1 MDSGPSASGVV
12 TEEIPPALDGQRLD
26 RVVSLITGVSR
37 TAAKELVAQGRV
49 LVNGGVPSERVVKLA
64 TGDEVTIELPETAT
78 EEPPAANP
86 AVELA
91 VVHEDEHILVI
102 DKPPG
107 LVVHPAPGH
116 FDDTVVNGLLAIHP
130 EVASVGEARRP
141 GIVHRLDRDTSGLM
155 TVALDP
161 QSYSG
166 LVEAL
171 REHRVERIYRALVHG
186 IPASSRGVVEAPIGR
201 SRRNRMRMA
210 VSTEGRPA
218 RTHYEVE
225 RTFEGPVP
233 VSLLKCR
240 LETGRTHQIRV
251 HLTAIG
257 HPVLGD
263 QTYGRRTS
271 MTAPRQMLHAS
282 TLGLDHPVTG
292 EKLEFTSP
300 LPPDMLEV
308 MAGLESN
315 GS

>member
-1 MDSGPSASGVV
+1 
-12 TEEIPPALDGQRLD
+12 
-26 RVVSLITGVSR
+26 
-37 TAAKELVAQGRV
+37 
-49 LVNGGVPSERVVKLA
+49 
-64 TGDEVTIELPETAT
+64 
-78 EEPPAANP
+78 
-86 AVELA
+86 
-91 VVHEDEHILVI
+91 
-102 DKPPG
+102 
-107 LVVHPAPGH
+107 
-116 FDDTVVNGLLAIHP
+116 
-130 EVASVGEARRP
+130 
-141 GIVHRLDRDTSGLM
+141 
-155 TVALDP
+155 
-161 QSYSG
+161 
-166 LVEAL
+166 
-171 REHRVERIYRALVHG
+171 
-186 IPASSRGVVEAPIGR
+186 PASSRGVVEAPIGR

-308 MAGLESN
+308 MAGLESD
-315 GS
+315 GP

>member
-233 VSLLKCR
+233 VS
-240 LETGRTHQIRV
+240 
-251 HLTAIG
+251 
-257 HPVLGD
+257 
-263 QTYGRRTS
+263 
-271 MTAPRQMLHAS
+271 
-282 TLGLDHPVTG
+282 
-292 EKLEFTSP
+292 
-300 LPPDMLEV
+300 
-308 MAGLESN
+308 
-315 GS
+315 

>member
-1 MDSGPSASGVV
+1 MDSGAV
-12 TEEIPPALDGQRLD
+12 TEEIPPALDGERLD
-26 RVVSLITGVSR
+26 RVVSLITGISR
-37 TAAKELVAQGRV
+37 TGAQDLVARGRV
-49 LVNGGVPSERVVKLA
+49 TVNGRVPSERVLRLV
-64 TGDEVTIELPETAT
+64 TGDEVTVELPEIVA
-78 EEPPAANP
+78 ESPPVANP
-86 AVELA
+86 TIGLD
-91 VVHEDEHILVI
+91 VVHEDDHILVL

-116 FDDTVVNGLLAIHP
+116 LDDTVVNGLLARNP
-130 EVASVGEARRP
+130 EVVSVGEPRRP

-155 TVALDP
+155 TVALDDDA
-161 QSYSG
+161 YSG

-171 REHRVERIYRALVHG
+171 REHRVERVYRALVHG
-186 IPASSRGVVEAPIGR
+186 IPASARGVVDAPIGR

-233 VSLLKCR
+233 ISLLRCR

-271 MTAPRQMLHAS
+271 MRAPRQMLHAS
-282 TLGLDHPVTG
+282 RLGLEHPVTG
-292 EKLEFTSP
+292 ERLEFRSP
-300 LPPDMLEV
+300 IPAD
-308 MAGLESN
+308 MAGIMARLGGAEA
-315 GS
+315 

>member
-102 DKPPG
+102 DKPLG

-308 MAGLESN
+308 MAGLESD
-315 GS
+315 GP